1 MNQKR
6 YFTWGAALVLVLIAV
21 LVCFRVVGAQTGPDL
36 TQEVAFAQFPGMD
49 SASYSLDWDV
59 LANGGEVMTS
69 TSYRL
74 QSTLGQNAIG
84 TSSSVS
90 YSLHGGFWQ
99 LLNYYLFLPIIVR

>member
-6 YFTWGAALVLVLIAV
+6 FFTRGAALILVLIAV
-21 LVCFRVVGAQTGPDL
+21 LVYFQVVGAQTGPDL
-36 TQEVAFAQFPGMD
+36 TREVAFTQFPSMD
-49 SASYSLDWDV
+49 SASYSLEWDV

-69 TSYRL
+69 MSYRL

-84 TSSSVS
+84 PSSSAS

-99 LLNYYLFLPIIVR
+99 LFNYFVYLPIILN